1 VATTTR
7 TGPVVLFVLGAM
19 SAAVSGTPRR
29 DAELHLT
36 PLCHLEHSKPAL
48 YTRGKKLVKFI
59 DIEASSSEVADC
71 ARFALSRADDGWSA
85 DGHWAS
91 NSKRNNTW
99 KYVATSQ
106 LRQVRH
112 ATFRTGLG
120 YQIISQIISLPLWHA
135 LYVSARYRRQPSRSV
150 DSSIHSCLVI

>member
-1 VATTTR
+1 MATTTR
-7 TGPVVLFVLGAM
+7 TCPVLLYFLGAM
-19 SAAVSGTPRR
+19 SAAVSGPPRR

-48 YTRGKKLVKFI
+48 YTRGKKLVKLI

-99 KYVATSQ
+99 KYSVTSQ
-106 LRQVRH
+106 LRQVHWRL
-112 ATFRTGLG
+112 TDVVSKF
-120 YQIISQIISLPLWHA
+120 QE
-135 LYVSARYRRQPSRSV
+135 YVRDGVRSADTPAMQPFV
-150 DSSIHSCLVI
+150 PA

>member
-1 VATTTR
+1 MATTTR
-7 TGPVVLFVLGAM
+7 TCPVLLYFLGAL
-19 SAAVSGTPRR
+19 SAAVSGPPRR

-48 YTRGKKLVKFI
+48 YTRGKKLVKLI

-106 LRQVRH
+106 LRQVHWRL
-112 ATFRTGLG
+112 TDVVSKL
-120 YQIISQIISLPLWHA
+120 QE
-135 LYVSARYRRQPSRSV
+135 YVRDGVRSADTPAMQPFV
-150 DSSIHSCLVI
+150 PA

>member
-1 VATTTR
+1 MATTTR
-7 TGPVVLFVLGAM
+7 TCPVLLYFLGAM
-19 SAAVSGTPRR
+19 SAAVSGPPRR

-48 YTRGKKLVKFI
+48 YTRGKKLVKLI

-106 LRQVRH
+106 LRQVHWRL
-112 ATFRTGLG
+112 TDVVSKL
-120 YQIISQIISLPLWHA
+120 QE
-135 LYVSARYRRQPSRSV
+135 YVRDGVRPADTPAMQPFV
-150 DSSIHSCLVI
+150 PA